1 MNRDASDLKLVR
13 SSEAPCSGMAYKVKV
28 RKVFNFQNDWLL
40 QWGFP
45 NGRGLVKSD
54 YVILFKKVT

>member
-28 RKVFNFQNDWLL
+28 RKLFNFQNDWLL